1 MPTASMELLVLECVL
16 IKKCAAIASGTFASC
31 NLPSGFRTA
40 TQRHPGLLLKPQ
52 RGAVTETTPTT
63 KTPLGPSAPAP
74 LRPIMEAAPWPYAL

>member
-40 TQRHPGLLLKPQ
+40 TH
-52 RGAVTETTPTT
+52 
-63 KTPLGPSAPAP
+63 SAI
-74 LRPIMEAAPWPYAL
+74 LVFSSLNVEL